1 MSTWKG
7 FSNQIKTLVLGLFL
21 FGSMSIGMGI
31 APTFLIYL
39 VMMTLY
45 GVTLTMIQTTIT
57 TLIQRQ
63 TNVEMQ
69 GRVLGL
75 MGSMYAGFLPLGMAV
90 FGPMADTVPLQWIMV
105 ASGMVLILMAIWTT
119 SRCKYSQSNSN

>member
-1 MSTWKG
+1 MGTWKG
-7 FSNQIKTLVLGLFL
+7 FSNQIKTLVLGLLL

-57 TLIQRQ
+57 TLIQQQ
-63 TNVEMQ
+63 TKVEMQ
-69 GRVLGL
+69 GRVFGL

-90 FGPMADTVPLQWIMV
+90 FGPAADVVPLQWIMV
-105 ASGMVLILMAIWTT
+105 ASGIVLILMAIWT
-119 SRCKYSQSNSN
+119 SSHCKYGQN

>member
-1 MSTWKG
+1 MGTWKG
-7 FSNQIKTLVLGLFL
+7 FSNQIKTLVLGLLL

-57 TLIQRQ
+57 TLIQQQ
-63 TNVEMQ
+63 TRVEMQ
-69 GRVLGL
+69 GRVFGL

-90 FGPMADTVPLQWIMV
+90 FGPVADVIPLQWIMV
-105 ASGMVLILMAIWTT
+105 GAGMILILMAIWT
-119 SRCKYSQSNSN
+119 SSHCKYGQN